1 MMGLPGMHQDE
12 VVAQGQQKRIQ
23 ILPVAAGSFQPNAD
37 LCRDAVELGEGG
49 GEACKARC
57 RIRDREGGAHGGFVG
72 AQDTN
77 ETGLAP
83 HIDADDILERGTG
96 ASGGGRVS
104 ACHRAPPLLQ
114 GWSTTKHSGPARA
127 SHPHQNACVL
137 IRDRGSRQRLAWQAS
152 RNKPNR
158 HWLSWRAGRESTA
171 VGHYAV
177 GTSRGGDTPA
187 LPRCPAK
194 YRLGVVSTSPFY
206 YMRRSIA

>member
-1 MMGLPGMHQDE
+1 MMGLPGMHQDQ
-12 VVAQGQQKRIQ
+12 VVAKGQQKLIQ

-49 GEACKARC
+49 GEACKAR
-57 RIRDREGGAHGGFVG
+57 RGIRDREGGAHGGFVG

-83 HIDADDILERGTG
+83 HIDTDDILERGAG
-96 ASGGGRVS
+96 ASASGRVS

-114 GWSTTKHSGPARA
+114 GWSTTRRSGLARA

-158 HWLSWRAGRESTA
+158 HWLSWRGGGGGKAGGRYFA
-171 VGHYAV
+171 GA
-177 GTSRGGDTPA
+177 G
-187 LPRCPAK
+187 
-194 YRLGVVSTSPFY
+194 
-206 YMRRSIA
+206 